1 MPGDTV
7 LDAEVRA
14 VLNAA
19 RDEVE
24 RAHALADI
32 YREERGEAVKPG

>member
-1 MPGDTV
+1 VERFEKV
-7 LDAEVRA
+7 LA
-14 VLNAA
+14 VDAA